1 MKKLKSI
8 IAAACVSLA
17 MLAGFACTEK
27 KTYNSPPG
35 YDLNNPAKYNMTDA
49 LTEVSGITFR
59 NGKADTI
66 YAEQD
71 EEGKVYYFKLG
82 DKENIKYTRFGKSGD
97 YEDLAILGNQ
107 VIVLKSNGTLHIFPF
122 NQMRTEEAA
131 NVQEIKGL
139 LPKGEYESLY
149 ADAKTNQLYVLCKN
163 CDEDKSKI
171 ASGYIFKLG
180 NGKITP
186 AGQFSIDT
194 KPIETQVDKKK
205 FAFRPSAFAKNPRTN
220 EWYIVA
226 SINKLL
232 VVTDAAFKVKGVYPL
247 NPSFFLQP
255 EGIAF
260 DNQNNLYISNEG
272 DEITPGNVHKF
283 SFKK

>member
-1 MKKLKSI
+1 MKKLKSVSTVI
-8 IAAACVSLA
+8 CISLA

-35 YDLNNPAKYNMTDA
+35 YDLNNPVKYNMTDA

-82 DKENIKYTRFGKSGD
+82 DKNINYTRFGKSGD
-97 YEDLAILGNQ
+97 YEDIAILGDQ
-107 VIVLKSNGTLHIFPF
+107 VVMLKSNGTLYLFPF
-122 NQMRTEEAA
+122 SQIRTQEPA
-131 NVQEIKGL
+131 NVQEIKDL
-139 LPKGEYESLY
+139 LPKGEYESMY

-163 CDEDKSKI
+163 CGEDKSRI
-171 ASGYIFKLG
+171 SSGYIFKLA
-180 NGKITP
+180 NGAITP
-186 AGQFSIDT
+186 VGDFNIDT
-194 KPIETQVDKKK
+194 KPIEAQVDKKK
-205 FAFRPSAFAKNPRTN
+205 FAFRPSAFAKNLRTN

-255 EGIAF
+255 EGVAF

>member
-8 IAAACVSLA
+8 STVICISLA

-35 YDLNNPAKYNMTDA
+35 YDLNNPVKYNMTDA

-82 DKENIKYTRFGKSGD
+82 DKDNINYTRFGKSGD
-97 YEDLAILGNQ
+97 YEDIAILGDQ
-107 VIVLKSNGTLHIFPF
+107 VVMLKSNGTLYLFPF
-122 NQMRTEEAA
+122 NQIRTEEPA
-131 NVQEIKGL
+131 NVQEVKDL
-139 LPKGEYESLY
+139 LPKGEYESMY
-149 ADAKTNQLYVLCKN
+149 ADAKTSQLYVLCKN
-163 CDEDKSKI
+163 CGEDKSRTS
-171 ASGYIFKLG
+171 SGYVFKLA
-180 NGKITP
+180 NSAITP
-186 AGQFSIDT
+186 AGEFSIDT
-194 KPIETQVDKKK
+194 KPIEAQVDKKK

-232 VVTDAAFKVKGVYPL
+232 VVTDATFKVKGVYPL

-260 DNQNNLYISNEG
+260 DSQNNLYISNEG
-272 DEITPGNVHKF
+272 DEITPGNIHKF